1 MRITRETKLFEYTDK
16 VVKTYLKQILK
27 AFRRMQRRTITAF
40 DEANVMLAVNSEWRG
55 IMALIV
61 EALKKIAAYY
71 YRAALRTC
79 GIKRRIDDFVVD
91 AWLMGLLDDLDYV
104 THYQFN
110 NEADRKRARLIEAV
124 LSVFTGVEKKKQI
137 DIAMRYLVRQFEQTA
152 DNVTSAAV
160 IHGYED
166 AGIEKVEWVTQR
178 DEKVCEECLPL
189 DGKVFPIDDCPPC
202 PEHYNCRCFLLPVL

>member
-40 DEANVMLAVNSEWRG
+40 DEANTMQIINSEWNG
-55 IMALIV
+55 IMALII
-61 EALKKIAAYY
+61 EALKKIALYY

-79 GIKRRIDDFVVD
+79 RIEREATSFMID
-91 AWLMGLLDDLDYV
+91 AWLMGLLDDLDFV

-110 NEADRKRARLIEAV
+110 NEADRKRSRLIESV
-124 LSVFTGVEKKKQI
+124 LSVFTNTDKKKQI
-137 DIAMRYLVRQFEQTA
+137 DIGMRYLVRQFEQTA
-152 DNVTSAAV
+152 DNITSAAV

-166 AGIEKVEWVTQR
+166 AGVELVEWVTQR
-178 DEKVCEECLPL
+178 DEKVCAECEPL
-189 DGKVFPIDDCPPC
+189 DGKIFPIHDCPPC